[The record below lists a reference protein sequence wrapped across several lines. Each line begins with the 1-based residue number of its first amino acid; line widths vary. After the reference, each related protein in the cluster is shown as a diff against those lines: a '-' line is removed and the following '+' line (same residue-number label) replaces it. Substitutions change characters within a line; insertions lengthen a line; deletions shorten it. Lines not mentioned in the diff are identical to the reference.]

1 MNLKILI
8 ADDHKIVRQ
17 GLRSLIE
24 KSKGAEIIG
33 EADNGEE
40 VIKMA
45 KKTTPDI
52 IIMDISMPKL
62 NGITATKQILKANS
76 KTKIICLSMYS
87 EKQYVADML
96 KAGASA
102 YILKDCAFDELVCAI
117 NSVIENKVYLS
128 PGISNN
134 PAEDYKNILH
144 SNELSIYSIL
154 TRRQFQVLKLI
165 AEGNNTKE
173 IANKL
178 GISVKTVETFRKQI
192 MEKLNINSIA
202 RLIKYAIKEG
212 ITDLYS

>member
-17 GLRSLIE
+17 GIRSLTE
-24 KSKGAEIIG
+24 KHKGLEVIG
-33 EADNGEE
+33 EAENGEE
-40 VIKMA
+40 VIHMT
-45 KKTTPDI
+45 KKISPDI

-62 NGITATKQILKANS
+62 SGINATKQILKANS
-76 KTKIICLSMYS
+76 KIKIICLSMYS
-87 EKQYVADML
+87 EKAYVADML

-102 YILKDCAFDELVCAI
+102 YILKDCAFDELIHAI
-117 NSVIENKVYLS
+117 NAVIADKIYLS

-134 PAEDYKNILH
+134 PTEDYKNILH
-144 SNELSIYSIL
+144 STELSIYSIL
-154 TRRQFQVLKLI
+154 TKRQFQVLKLI

-202 RLIKYAIKEG
+202 RLTKYAIKEG

>member
-24 KSKGAEIIG
+24 KFKGAEIIG

-76 KTKIICLSMYS
+76 KIKIICLSMYS

-102 YILKDCAFDELVCAI
+102 YILKDCAFDELICAI

-202 RLIKYAIKEG
+202 RLTKYAIKEG